1 MKKLDVEFD
10 LYGSWTYSGK
20 VWSIDTS
27 RDHFGAYWFD
37 LTSFEEDFVNFNNLP
52 SFFDES
58 DYDYSNGKIIYS
70 EQDPATGNHVK
81 VVIDITTGA
90 AITDEKTPEYLFET
104 IINLN

>member
-1 MKKLDVEFD
+1 MI
-10 LYGSWTYSGK
+10 TSGH
-20 VWSIDTS
+20 I
-27 RDHFGAYWFD
+27 D